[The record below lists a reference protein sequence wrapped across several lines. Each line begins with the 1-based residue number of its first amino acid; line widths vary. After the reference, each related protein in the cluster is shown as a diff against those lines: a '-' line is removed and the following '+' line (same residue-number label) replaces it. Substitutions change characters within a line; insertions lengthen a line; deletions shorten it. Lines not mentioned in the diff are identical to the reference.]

1 MKDKIALVTGAGS
14 GLGRSLSLALVKKGY
29 MLILVD
35 ISSDT
40 LEESERSIKELG
52 GEAISLVVDIS
63 DVELVSQTIEKL
75 NAEVP
80 QIDLLI
86 NCAGFSIT
94 STCDQL
100 SPLDWQRIIGVNLL
114 GTIHLST
121 LVFRIMKVQGFG
133 QIVNIASMFEFHPI
147 TKPDQVEIGYWLY
160 EEFRQKGILSQVL
173 PRMIAY
179 TQTHINVSK
188 IRATTAIENIP
199 SQKLLEKCGFIWT
212 DTIEYQIEAKS
223 RKEFEYLYCFPTH

>member
-1 MKDKIALVTGAGS
+1 MNLDFTEKFF
-14 GLGRSLSLALVKKGY
+14 
-29 MLILVD
+29 
-35 ISSDT
+35 SSIHQHHSSTDDYRIRLQNKYST
-40 LEESERSIKELG
+40 I
-52 GEAISLVVDIS
+52 
-63 DVELVSQTIEKL
+63 QTIQKRILSSLYEKFL
-75 NAEVP
+75 
-80 QIDLLI
+80 IDGTPDFFI
-86 NCAGFSIT
+86 FYRN
-94 STCDQL
+94 QL
-100 SPLDWQRIIGVNLL
+100 VG
-114 GTIHLST
+114 
-121 LVFRIMKVQGFG
+121 
-133 QIVNIASMFEFHPI
+133 MFEFHPI

-223 RKEFEYLYCFPTH
+223 RKDFEYLYRL